1 MLREFNL
8 LDELSQFWHS
18 ENGSQLCIYGD
29 PAYPLRMHL
38 QGPLR
43 RDLNLTPEET
53 AYDRV
58 MCYARV
64 AVEWV
69 FGDIQNYFA
78 FLEY

>member
-1 MLREFNL
+1 
-8 LDELSQFWHS
+8 
-18 ENGSQLCIYGD
+18 
-29 PAYPLRMHL
+29 MHL

-58 MCYARV
+58 MSYARV

-78 FLEY
+78 IFRILKETEDRLECYW

>member
-1 MLREFNL
+1 MLRESNL
-8 LDELSQFWHS
+8 LGELSQFKRFK
-18 ENGSQLCIYGD
+18 NGSQLCIYRD

-43 RDLNLTPEET
+43 RDLNLTPEEA
-53 AYDRV
+53 AYDRA
-58 MCYARV
+58 MSYARA

-69 FGDIQNYFA
+69 FGDIQNNFA